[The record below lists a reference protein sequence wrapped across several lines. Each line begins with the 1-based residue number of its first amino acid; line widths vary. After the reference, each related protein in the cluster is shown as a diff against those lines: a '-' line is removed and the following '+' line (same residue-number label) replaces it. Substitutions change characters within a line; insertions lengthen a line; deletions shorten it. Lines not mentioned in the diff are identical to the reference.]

1 MTNAEYTQ
9 QRFWHTMERKLE
21 EKGYPFFFSSR
32 THYAVINRR
41 SAYATKPCVAID
53 FLTRDQFVRI
63 NVYIHNDVSLYNYL
77 KLKKEELESALGFK
91 CLWNE
96 NCARASH
103 TRRIEYL
110 GNIRFNVNN
119 IDYDNLAE
127 QTIAITEKFVKVFD
141 KYL

>member
-1 MTNAEYTQ
+1 MTNAEYAQ
-9 QRFWHTMERKLE
+9 QRFWDTMERKLE

-41 SAYATKPCVAID
+41 SAYASKPCVAID
-53 FLTRDQFVRI
+53 FLVQKQIVRI
-63 NVYIHNDVSLYNYL
+63 NVYIQNDVSLYKYL
-77 KLKKEELESALGFK
+77 KIQKEQLEAALGFK

-96 NCARASH
+96 NCTKAH

-110 GNIRFNVNN
+110 GNIRFNSNN
-119 IDYDNLAE
+119 INYDDLAE
-127 QTIAITEKFVKVFD
+127 QTISVTEKFVKVFE